1 MSSRIKLDKNKRI
14 MLFIFGCLFARSIP
28 IIILKKI
35 PKLSIIIVLFYLGIG
50 LSFLKTFLFSKLEYG
65 FFGGKVWWNNLRL
78 FHSLI
83 YLLFVVLFITTK
95 KLYINLLIFDL
106 VISLLSVIN
115 NYV

>member
-1 MSSRIKLDKNKRI
+1 MSSRIELDKKKRI
-14 MLFIFGCLFARSIP
+14 ILFLFGCLFARSIP

-50 LSFLKTFLFSKLEYG
+50 LSFLKTFMFSKSNFG

-95 KLYINLLIFDL
+95 KQYINLLIFDL

>member
-50 LSFLKTFLFSKLEYG
+50 LSFLKTFMFSKSKFG

>member
-14 MLFIFGCLFARSIP
+14 MLFIFGCLLARSLP

-50 LSFLKTFLFSKLEYG
+50 LSFLKTFLFSKSEYG

-83 YLLFVVLFITTK
+83 YLSFVVLFITTK